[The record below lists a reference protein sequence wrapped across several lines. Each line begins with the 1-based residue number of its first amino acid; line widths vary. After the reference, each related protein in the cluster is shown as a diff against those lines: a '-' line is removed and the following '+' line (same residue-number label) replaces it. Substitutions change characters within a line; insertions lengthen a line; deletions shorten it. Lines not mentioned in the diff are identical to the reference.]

1 MPSSRK
7 SASRRR
13 AIPSARESR
22 SPVSTFWRT
31 LFTAAPGRSF
41 IDPPTHPSPRR
52 GEGTA
57 AARPAP
63 RRSLG
68 MEPQLRDPR
77 DEPAGVGPA
86 VELPQARRLGL
97 PEVVDDVLP
106 KIRRVLRLM
115 AGAPAIVAPGDSLD
129 RGQAQKAYTKGR
141 PVTRAHSSPRS
152 SRGISPSK

>member
-13 AIPSARESR
+13 ATPSARESR
-22 SPVSTFWRT
+22 SPVSTFWRK

-41 IDPPTHPSPRR
+41 IDPPSYPPPRR

-68 MEPQLRDPR
+68 MEPQLRNPG
-77 DEPAGVGPA
+77 DEPEGVGAP
-86 VELPQARRLGL
+86 VELAQARGLGL
-97 PEVVDDVLP
+97 PESVDDVLP
-106 KIRRVLRLM
+106 QVRRVLRLM
-115 AGAPAIVAPGDSLD
+115 AAAP
-129 RGQAQKAYTKGR
+129 
-141 PVTRAHSSPRS
+141 
-152 SRGISPSK
+152 